1 MDDFAGSWGLII
13 IALIEGTEYVRI
25 SLTEI
30 KCFIV
35 IAIAWVYGADNF
47 IENIKE
53 MLPEEKTF
61 GLDLKNSRA
70 NWIFWKIMWQYV
82 TPVTLFVILIWS
94 LIDIKPS
101 QYGNQVFPPW
111 AQAIGWLLL
120 FSGLIFIL
128 IIAIYKINFEFRS
141 SGNFKAALIA
151 SKAPDKNW
159 KPNKPA
165 NPRPVHSRE

>member
-1 MDDFAGSWGLII
+1 M
-13 IALIEGTEYVRI
+13 
-25 SLTEI
+25 
-30 KCFIV
+30 

-101 QYGNQVFPPW
+101 QYGNQVFLQLPTQCSDKQDQRPT
-111 AQAIGWLLL
+111 ALSC
-120 FSGLIFIL
+120 FSL
-128 IIAIYKINFEFRS
+128 
-141 SGNFKAALIA
+141 
-151 SKAPDKNW
+151 
-159 KPNKPA
+159 
-165 NPRPVHSRE
+165 

>member
-1 MDDFAGSWGLII
+1 
-13 IALIEGTEYVRI
+13 
-25 SLTEI
+25 
-30 KCFIV
+30 
-35 IAIAWVYGADNF
+35 
-47 IENIKE
+47 
-53 MLPEEKTF
+53 MLAEEKTF

-101 QYGNQVFPPW
+101 QYGNHIFPPW

-128 IIAIYKINFEFRS
+128 IIAIYKINSEFRS
-141 SGNFKAALIA
+141 SGDFKAAIIA
-151 SKAPDKNW
+151 SKKPDKNW
-159 KPNKPA
+159 KPNRPA
-165 NPRPVHSRE
+165 NPRPVQSRK